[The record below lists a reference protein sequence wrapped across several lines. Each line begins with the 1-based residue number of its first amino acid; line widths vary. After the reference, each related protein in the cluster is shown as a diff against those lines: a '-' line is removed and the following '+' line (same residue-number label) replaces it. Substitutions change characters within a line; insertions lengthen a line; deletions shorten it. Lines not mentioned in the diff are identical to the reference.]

1 MIYTQLKI
9 HSVSYFLII
18 GFVSGVFF
26 RSFFNFGDY
35 FLLFLFVLSLFLL
48 ISYFFLTNKTTENNK
63 TRFLFVSLFILLFT
77 LGIFRY
83 DISDQ
88 YIGNQEL
95 DKLVDRKIII
105 EGIIT
110 NEPVEKENNT
120 KFVLKL
126 NEIKSGNVKTKF
138 NDKILIITESP
149 NFLNYGDRILVNGIL
164 NKPKNF
170 VSDEKEF
177 DYVSYLSK
185 DEIFYQMFY
194 PKIEKKSVNEGNYIK
209 QNLFKLKNF
218 FLGNIKKTIS
228 EPHSSL
234 LGGLT
239 VGAEESL
246 GETLQENFRKTGI
259 MHIIVLSGYNVT
271 IVSEAIMRVFSFLPF
286 IFKFSFGI
294 ISIIFFVLMTGA
306 SATAV
311 RAGIMSIL
319 VIIARI
325 TGREYE
331 ALRALFIA
339 GVLMIIQNPKILA
352 FDSSF
357 QLSFMAT
364 FGLIYVSP
372 KIYRYFK
379 FITSKFQF
387 RELAVSVVAT
397 QFFVLPLIL
406 YKMGNLSILALPVN
420 ILILPFIP
428 MTMFFGFLSGIFGF
442 VSSAISFPFSFVAF
456 ILLDYELKIVNF
468 FASLSFSSIQ
478 INNFPLILM
487 ILMYIIYGV
496 ILFFINN
503 RQIEAKNEK

>member
-1 MIYTQLKI
+1 MTLVQPKI
-9 HSVSYFLII
+9 RSLFYFLII
-18 GFVSGVFF
+18 GFISGVFF
-26 RSFFNFGDY
+26 RSFFNLGDY
-35 FLLFLFVLSLFLL
+35 FLLFLFVLSLFLFTL
-48 ISYFFLTNKTTENNK
+48 HWFFKRKNTENK
-63 TRFLFVSLFILLFT
+63 EMKFILSSFFILLFI
-77 LGIFRY
+77 LGVFRY

-88 YIGNQEL
+88 YKGNSIL
-95 DKLVDRKIII
+95 DRLVEQKVVA
-105 EGIIT
+105 EGIII
-110 NEPVEKENNT
+110 NEPIEKDKNT
-120 KFVLKL
+120 KFIIKL
-126 NEIKSGNVKTKF
+126 RKVMFENNKVELE
-138 NDKILIITESP
+138 DRILIITESP
-149 NFLNYGDRILVNGIL
+149 SFFNYGDVVLIGGIL

-170 VSDEKEF
+170 ITEGKKF

-185 DEIFYQMFY
+185 DRIFYQMFY
-194 PKIEKKSVNEGNYIK
+194 PRIERESSNEGNYIK
-209 QNLFKLKNF
+209 QNLFKLKNS
-218 FLGNIKKTIS
+218 FLKSIKRTIS

-246 GETLQENFRKTGI
+246 GEALQENFRKTGI
-259 MHIIVLSGYNVT
+259 MHIVVLSGYNVT

-286 IFKFSFGI
+286 VFKFSFGI

-311 RAGIMSIL
+311 RAGIMAIF

-339 GVLMIIQNPKILA
+339 GVFMIIQNPKILA

-364 FGLIYVSP
+364 LGLLYVSP

-379 FITSKFQF
+379 FITTKFQF
-387 RELAVSVVAT
+387 RELVVSVIAT
-397 QFFVLPLIL
+397 QLFVLPLIL
-406 YKMGNLSILALPVN
+406 YKMGYLSLLALPVN
-420 ILILPFIP
+420 LLILPFIP
-428 MTMFFGFLSGIFGF
+428 ITMFFGFVSGVLGF
-442 VSSAISFPFSFVAF
+442 LSSAISFPVSFLTF

-468 FASLSFSSIQ
+468 FADLPFSSIQ

-487 ILMYIIYGV
+487 ILIYIIYGIV
-496 ILFFINN
+496 LFFVNK
-503 RQIEAKNEK
+503 RTRVKNDK